1 MDVSAAIKS
10 VRPKGRLSDA
20 IWSGSSLLPEI
31 ASALGRIAK
40 KFIED
45 IELDLD
51 VVDIV
56 LTGSFAGM
64 TWGPGSDLDLHIIID
79 FSSFKNQDAAKRAC
93 KLAKF
98 KWEEEHDI
106 TIKGIP
112 VEVYVESS
120 DEKPPEAT
128 GRWSITKNKWVLQ
141 PPSDVSSYD
150 ESKVI
155 KKVIDFRKVI
165 QKALKTRK
173 EGPIIAAMKRL
184 IKTRKAGLTRAGEL
198 SSENLAFRILR
209 RTNELQKAWDDVNNI
224 MDSKLS
230 I

>member
-10 VRPKGRLSDA
+10 VRPKGRLSNA

-31 ASALGRIAK
+31 ANALGRIAK

-98 KWEEEHDI
+98 KWE
-106 TIKGIP
+106 
-112 VEVYVESS
+112 
-120 DEKPPEAT
+120 
-128 GRWSITKNKWVLQ
+128 
-141 PPSDVSSYD
+141 
-150 ESKVI
+150 
-155 KKVIDFRKVI
+155 
-165 QKALKTRK
+165 
-173 EGPIIAAMKRL
+173 
-184 IKTRKAGLTRAGEL
+184 
-198 SSENLAFRILR
+198 
-209 RTNELQKAWDDVNNI
+209 
-224 MDSKLS
+224 
-230 I
+230 